1 MLTSYELHSL
11 AMAVQICWLASP
23 AVKET
28 PLWSERVNGKKLEDT
43 LKWCCLF

>member
-23 AVKET
+23 AVKE
-28 PLWSERVNGKKLEDT
+28 LHCG
-43 LKWCCLF
+43 LKGWTGRS